1 MSTTITANRLICVMN
16 WTAADGVYKR
26 SSVQHAEKLIA
37 CRTHFSRPRS
47 SGNGFRGAVRP
58 SYWRESDPVQEC
70 GPLRRGQNWSIEW
83 HLDLATTADLIH
95 MQAEYV
101 GLYLYLPAQSP
112 AGAHGATL
120 MLYSVAYRC
129 INRVRSLID
138 YISERAAD
146 MCTYIMLLM
155 LMLQFDLLRLLSNQ
169 STRLLTLSTNADTC
183 C

>member
-1 MSTTITANRLICVMN
+1 MMRLVQPVGQNMSTTITANRLICVMN

-120 MLYSVAYRC
+120 MLYSVAYRLHQSC
-129 INRVRSLID
+129 PQPHRLYQWAGRRYV
-138 YISERAAD
+138 YVHYAAD
-146 MCTYIMLLM
+146 
-155 LMLQFDLLRLLSNQ
+155 
-169 STRLLTLSTNADTC
+169 ADAAIRSPPVA
-183 C
+183 